1 MFNKFVERKRILQ
14 GMKEEDL
21 FQYLKKI
28 FPDLEKTDVFDSSDV
43 FSKSKNS
50 RAELKC
56 RGEDYEDFLI
66 EKSKWDKLQQ
76 YTEKRVFYISSS
88 YNGVWLFDVKKLP
101 EPKWEVQM
109 HNKTTEF
116 SDNTKIPKLVG
127 FYPKELGTDITN
139 LIL

>member
-1 MFNKFVERKRILQ
+1 
-14 GMKEEDL
+14 MKEEDL

-66 EKSKWDKLQQ
+66 EKSKWDKLQE

>member
-1 MFNKFVERKRILQ
+1 MFNSFIQRKRILQ
-14 GMKEEDL
+14 GMKEEQL
-21 FQYLKKI
+21 FQYLKKL
-28 FPDLEKTDVFDSSDV
+28 FPDLKKTSQFDSSDV
-43 FSKSKNS
+43 FSLKKKM

-56 RGEDYEDFLI
+56 RGEDYDDFLI
-66 EKSKWDKLQQ
+66 EKLKWDKLQECVEERIL
-76 YTEKRVFYISSS
+76 YFSSS
-88 YNGVWLFDVKKLP
+88 HNGVWVFDVKKLP

-127 FYPKELGTDITN
+127 FYPKELGKDITN

>member
-1 MFNKFVERKRILQ
+1 MFNQFIQRKRILQ
-14 GMKEEDL
+14 GMKEEQL
-21 FQYLKKI
+21 FQYLKKL
-28 FPDLEKTDVFDSSDV
+28 FPDLKKTSQFDSSDV
-43 FSKSKNS
+43 FSFKKNM

-56 RGEDYEDFLI
+56 RGEDYDDFLI
-66 EKSKWDKLQQ
+66 EKLKWDKLQEC
-76 YTEKRVFYISSS
+76 TEKRVLYFSSS
-88 YNGVWLFDVKKLP
+88 HNGVWVFDVKKLP

-127 FYPKELGTDITN
+127 FYPKELGKDITN